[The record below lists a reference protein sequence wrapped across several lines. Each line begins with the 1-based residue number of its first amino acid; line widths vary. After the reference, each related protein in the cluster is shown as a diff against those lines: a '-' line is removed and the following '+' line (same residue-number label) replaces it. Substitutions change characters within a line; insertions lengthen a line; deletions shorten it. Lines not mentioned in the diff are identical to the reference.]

1 MSAFNPRR
9 ALDFA
14 ASISRPRLC
23 GTTEERAVCG
33 EVRKAL
39 EEAGWTVE
47 EEYFEFRPAAE
58 NLLVV
63 SLLLTHLGLAAIGI
77 GLWKDVRLA
86 WGGLVYLAVLAVL
99 LPWLIRRTFDA
110 TIRDCSASDPPR
122 RRWIRSS
129 NLVARADGPS
139 ESPLFVFM
147 AHYDSKSQSLSLG
160 ARIALFR
167 WARTAAFCYLGA
179 ALAKLFL
186 NPELPFEVIA
196 VAGGVVLLLS
206 LPLYL
211 LRTHNK
217 SPGAMDNASG
227 VGAVVEMARIWKSLP
242 ASKRAR
248 ATFLAVSGEEF
259 GMTGSQ
265 AWVRRHIDALR
276 QEKRLRVLNFDGV
289 GYAGAVWVVPARG
302 PESGGVSMSDALVAA
317 GKGVGI
323 AVGSFP
329 PSIGLMT
336 DHASFT
342 RERLAC
348 ATLLTH
354 SWLAKRLH
362 TAMDAPETLR
372 VEGFEK
378 VGKIALRVVED
389 LARAE

>member
-1 MSAFNPRR
+1 MVA
-9 ALDFA
+9 
-14 ASISRPRLC
+14 
-23 GTTEERAVCG
+23 G
-33 EVRKAL
+33 EVREAL
-39 EEAGWTVE
+39 AGAGWAVE
-47 EEYFEFRPAAE
+47 EENFEFRPAADSM
-58 NLLVV
+58 LRI
-63 SLLLTHLGLAAIGI
+63 SLFLTHLGLAAIGL

-86 WGGLVYLAVLAVL
+86 WGGLAYLGVLAIL

-110 TIRDCSASDPPR
+110 TIRDCGASDPPR
-122 RRWIRSS
+122 KGWIRSS
-129 NLVARADGPS
+129 NLIATADGPAG
-139 ESPLFVFM
+139 SPQFVFM

-160 ARIALFR
+160 GRIALFR
-167 WARTAAFCYLGA
+167 WARTAAFCFLGA
-179 ALAKLFL
+179 ALARLLL
-186 NPELPFEVIA
+186 NPDLPIEVIA
-196 VAGGVVLLLS
+196 VAGVLVLLLS

-242 ASKRAR
+242 ASRRAR
-248 ATFLAVSGEEF
+248 AIFLAVSGEEF

-265 AWVRRHIDALR
+265 AWVKRHIDALR

-302 PESGGVSMSDALVAA
+302 PESGGVSMSDAVVAA
-317 GKGVGI
+317 GKGVGVS
-323 AVGSFP
+323 VGSFP

-362 TAMDAPETLR
+362 TAADAPETLR

-378 VGKIALRVVED
+378 VGKVALRLVED
-389 LARAE
+389 LGRVE

>member
-1 MSAFNPRR
+1 MTAFDARR
-9 ALDFA
+9 AMDFA

-23 GTTEERAVCG
+23 GTPEERAVAG
-33 EVRKAL
+33 EVKAAL
-39 EEAGWTVE
+39 EGAGWTVE
-47 EEYFEFRPAAE
+47 EEPFEFRPAADSM
-58 NLLVV
+58 LRV
-63 SLLLTHLGLAAIGI
+63 SLFLTHLGLAAMGI
-77 GLWKDVRLA
+77 GLWKDNRLA
-86 WGGLVYLAVLAVL
+86 WGGLAYLAVLAAL

-110 TIRDCSASDPPR
+110 TIHTCDASDPSR
-122 RRWIRSS
+122 RGWIRSA
-129 NLVARADGPS
+129 NLVARTGGPADG
-139 ESPLFVFM
+139 PLFVFM

-160 ARIALFR
+160 GRITLFR
-167 WARTAAFCYLGA
+167 WARTAAFCFLGA
-179 ALAKLFL
+179 SAAKLAL
-186 NPELPFEVIA
+186 NPELPIELIA
-196 VAGGVVLLLS
+196 AAGTLVLLLS

-227 VGAVVEMARIWKSLP
+227 VGAVVEMARIWKSLS
-242 ASKRAR
+242 ASKRSR
-248 ATFLAVSGEEF
+248 AVFLAVSGEEF

-265 AWVRRHIDALR
+265 AWVRRHIEELR

-289 GYAGAVWVVPARG
+289 GYANAVWVVPARG

-317 GKGVGI
+317 GKGVGVG
-323 AVGSFP
+323 VGSFP

-354 SWLAKRLH
+354 SWMAKRLH
-362 TAMDAPETLR
+362 TAADSAETLK

-378 VGKIALRVVED
+378 VGKVALRAVED
-389 LARAE
+389 LSNRS